1 MHPIRKIILIIILV
15 LLYEAIPLY
24 AQSNLLLNPGFEED
38 SFCTL
43 VGAED
48 GLYAGCAKNWHVSNL
63 NGGVSLY
70 LNICSNEITSGLVF
84 TRVPENSMGYEFPHT
99 GVAFAGLGLYGKLG
113 DNINQRGYNQGTL
126 RDTLSSSKT
135 YGISYFISQS
145 DYMMGFLHKFCIDNI
160 GFYFSDT
167 SVFYSTW
174 DTLPFTPQYKN
185 EVGNILNV
193 SNGWQKV
200 EGKVNVQGGERYV
213 IIGNFDNNQ
222 NTNIYDCFGNGADSS
237 DFGSLFFYIDDI
249 SIIDTSII
257 DTVKLCINDS
267 VYIEGAWHKTAGL
280 YYDTVA
286 GMPYQKY
293 IQPISYASTHTL
305 IYFEGNVGDS
315 VKTAY
320 FWSKIFAGKDTT
332 FSIVMPS
339 VYGCDSTI
347 VCRLKDKDVSIQSPV
362 SYESAS
368 LKIYPNP
375 STDIINIDIKLA
387 AIKNQKTKDFKL
399 LVYDMMGKQVNCNF
413 VLKNNTETNLSYQGN
428 INKLSTGMY
437 FIKVF
442 SSNNNNALI
451 GMGRFIK
458 E

>member
-1 MHPIRKIILIIILV
+1 MIKSILILILLNLALYSISQTNNLV
-15 LLYEAIPLY
+15 L
-24 AQSNLLLNPGFEED
+24 NPSFEED
-38 SFCTL
+38 SFCTSL
-43 VGAED
+43 NDGISQGAV
-48 GLYAGCAKNWHVSNL
+48 YSWSNS
-63 NGGVSLY
+63 NVVFGLY
-70 LNICSNEITSGLVF
+70 LNICANQYNDINMF
-84 TRVPENSMGYEFPHT
+84 TTIPRNHIGYQFPHT
-99 GVAFAGLGLYGKLG
+99 GNAYVMLFPYVNWGDTHNYREYFRGKLK
-113 DNINQRGYNQGTL
+113 
-126 RDTLSSSKT
+126 DTLITGKEYAIRYYISKSEAIN
-135 YGISYFISQS
+135 YYR
-145 DYMMGFLHKFCIDNI
+145 FCISNF
-160 GFYFSDT
+160 GFHFTSKDT
-167 SVFYSTW
+167 FYNTEE
-174 DTLPFTPQYKN
+174 LVPLTPQYRN
-185 EVGNILNV
+185 DSLNALDDTL
-193 SNGWQKV
+193 GWQKV
-200 EGKVNVQGGERYV
+200 EGSFIANGGEKYF
-213 IIGNFDNNQ
+213 IIGNFDDNAH
-222 NTNIYDCFGNGADSS
+222 TKIFDCFNNGIDLSTPIGEIAY
-237 DFGSLFFYIDDI
+237 YIDDVAV
-249 SIIDTSII
+249 IDTSII

-347 VCRLKDKDVSIQSPV
+347 VCRLKDKEVSIQSPI

-413 VLKNNTETNLSYQGN
+413 TLKNNTDTNLSYQGS